1 MWETGSEKGRRLLEN
16 FCGIRRKIQ
25 EDHTPDFRKM
35 LGAIAHYEGRGM
47 TREEAELEA
56 FRETTEGR

>member
-1 MWETGSEKGRRLLEN
+1 
-16 FCGIRRKIQ
+16 
-25 EDHTPDFRKM
+25 M
-35 LGAIAHYEGRGM
+35 LGAIARYEGQGM